1 MHMGPLGFIFYFPAA
16 LRYLKSPMSSGDSS
30 FVSSMTGL
38 LEWRV
43 LGEYEDYDQI
53 RSARTEMIE
62 FCNRLIEHYDFYG
75 VDIDIYG
82 DLRPHLEKLIAACR
96 T

>member
-1 MHMGPLGFIFYFPAA
+1 
-16 LRYLKSPMSSGDSS
+16 
-30 FVSSMTGL
+30 MTGL

>member
-1 MHMGPLGFIFYFPAA
+1 
-16 LRYLKSPMSSGDSS
+16 
-30 FVSSMTGL
+30 MTGL

-43 LGEYEDYDQI
+43 LGEYNDYHQI
-53 RSARTEMIE
+53 RSARTGMIE

-82 DLRPHLEKLIAACR
+82 DLRPHLEKLLDKLQAERPEPSSGAAPI
-96 T
+96 TTVVE